1 MTVAAAY
8 DRATVTR
15 PARRAL
21 PETPRQ
27 IRVGMPHLDA
37 GGLSEN
43 WLFRQAGDL
52 HWEAIARR
60 LDADTDELRGPDG
73 DRLYPTV
80 VAARARYQVPL
91 SSVRENQVLSWT
103 ARVAPCGRSC
113 AHGQLEAELSPG
125 GAELSLELL
134 TTFAAREPSGGLRTA
149 LPSARLA
156 ARWTTTSSHPVHPVQ
171 AQTQDQDDLEIARLA
186 RAARRGEA
194 LRDDHFSGPASL
206 VDLPRPVLG
215 CVTHEP
221 SPYADYN
228 GAGLLYF
235 ASYITIADTA
245 ERAIVRSRGL
255 APATVTTDW
264 ALGTSAIRRDV
275 FYYANLALGDSL
287 IAELLD
293 LELVRDLPPDLRPKN
308 DDDGGGQDRAAVK
321 TRMRLRHARTGHTI
335 ADLVTLRL
343 LVSRDREREQA
354 AGRRP

>member
-1 MTVAAAY
+1 MTVAAFC
-8 DRATVTR
+8 DRAIATR

-27 IRVGMPHLDA
+27 IRLGMPHLDA

-43 WLFRQAGDL
+43 WLFRHAGDL

-125 GAELSLELL
+125 GAGLSLELL

-156 ARWTTTSSHPVHPVQ
+156 ARWTTTSSHPLQ
-171 AQTQDQDDLEIARLA
+171 AQDRTQAQTRTQDQDDLEIARLA

-194 LRDDHFSGPASL
+194 LRDDDFSGPAPL
-206 VDLPRPVLG
+206 VDLRRPVLG

-235 ASYITIADTA
+235 ASYVTIADTA

-255 APATVTTDW
+255 SPPTLTTDW

-293 LELVRDLPPDLRPKN
+293 LELVRD
-308 DDDGGGQDRAAVK
+308 DDGGGQDRPAVK

-343 LVSRDREREQA
+343 LVSRERERERA